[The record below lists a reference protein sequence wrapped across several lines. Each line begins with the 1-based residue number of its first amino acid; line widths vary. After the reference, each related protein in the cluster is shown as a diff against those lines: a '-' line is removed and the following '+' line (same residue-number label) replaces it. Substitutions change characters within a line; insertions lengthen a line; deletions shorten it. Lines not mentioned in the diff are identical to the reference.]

1 MVDPH
6 KSNKIAVPHRCY
18 NFSAQLDE
26 GQRATMY
33 DLSNKVAI
41 VTGAGGRRGIGRAI
55 ALRLAQEGAD
65 VVVTD
70 IQRGPEAIRLED
82 RQAGWRG
89 LPSVV
94 GEVEALGRRS
104 LGLYSDVSDS
114 AQVADMVSQTLER
127 FGRIDILVNNAGSQP
142 GRDRVLVVELE
153 EDAFDEVQR
162 VNVKGTFLCS
172 KAVAR
177 HMIGRGGGGK
187 IIIISSGAGKRGIAR
202 YAAYCAS
209 KFALIGFTQSL
220 AQELAP
226 YRINVN
232 AICPG
237 LVDTERVD
245 FIAAALAPQGESA
258 EEYRAQMIRE
268 RNSRIPLGRVAVGDD
283 IAKMAAFLSSRES
296 DYLTGLSI
304 SVSGGAEMG

>member
-1 MVDPH
+1 
-6 KSNKIAVPHRCY
+6 
-18 NFSAQLDE
+18 
-26 GQRATMY
+26 MY
-33 DLSNKVAI
+33 DLNGKVAI
-41 VTGAGGRRGIGRAI
+41 VTGAGGRHGIGRAI

-70 IQRGPEAIRLED
+70 IQRSLDHMRPAD

-94 GEVEALGRRS
+94 EEIEALGRQG

-114 AQVADMVSQTLER
+114 AQVTDMVGRTLEQ

-142 GRDRVLVVELE
+142 GPDRVLVVDLE
-153 EDAFDEVQR
+153 ESAFDEVMR
-162 VNVKGTFLCS
+162 VNVRGTYLCS
-172 KAVAR
+172 KAVAQ

-187 IIIISSGAGKRGIAR
+187 IIVISSGAGKRGRAR
-202 YAAYCAS
+202 FAAYCAS

-220 AQELAP
+220 AQELGEHK
-226 YRINVN
+226 INVN

-237 LVDTERVD
+237 LVDTERTD
-245 FIAAALAPQGESA
+245 FIAAALAPEGQSA
-258 EEYRAQMIRE
+258 EEHRVLMIRE
-268 RNSRIPLGRVAVGDD
+268 RSEAIPLGRVAAGED
-283 IAKMAAFLSSRES
+283 IARTAAFLASSES

-304 SVSGGAEMG
+304 SVAGGSEMS

>member
-1 MVDPH
+1 
-6 KSNKIAVPHRCY
+6 
-18 NFSAQLDE
+18 
-26 GQRATMY
+26 MY
-33 DLSNKVAI
+33 DLNGKVAI
-41 VTGAGGRRGIGRAI
+41 ITGAGGRHGIGRAI

-70 IQRGPEAIRLED
+70 IQRSLDHMRPAD

-94 GEVEALGRRS
+94 EEIEGLGRKG

-114 AQVADMVSQTLER
+114 AQVTDMVGRTLEQ

-142 GRDRVLVVELE
+142 GPDRVLVVELE
-153 EDAFDEVQR
+153 ESAFDEVMR
-162 VNVKGTFLCS
+162 VNVRGTYLCS
-172 KAVAR
+172 KAVAQ

-187 IIIISSGAGKRGIAR
+187 IIVISSGAGKRGRAR
-202 YAAYCAS
+202 FAAYCAS

-220 AQELAP
+220 AQELGEHK
-226 YRINVN
+226 INVN

-237 LVDTERVD
+237 LVDTERTD
-245 FIAAALAPQGESA
+245 FIAAALAPEGQSA
-258 EEYRAQMIRE
+258 EEHRVLMIRE
-268 RNSRIPLGRVAVGDD
+268 RSEAIPLGRVAAGED
-283 IAKMAAFLSSRES
+283 IARTAAFLASSES

-304 SVSGGAEMG
+304 SVAGGSEMN

>member
-1 MVDPH
+1 
-6 KSNKIAVPHRCY
+6 
-18 NFSAQLDE
+18 
-26 GQRATMY
+26 MY
-33 DLSNKVAI
+33 DLNGKVAI
-41 VTGAGGRRGIGRAI
+41 VTGAGGRHGIGRAI
-55 ALRLAQEGAD
+55 ATRLAREGAD

-70 IQRGPEAIRLED
+70 IQRPGAIRPTD
-82 RQAGWRG
+82 HQAGWLG

-94 GEVEALGRRS
+94 KEIEALGRQA

-114 AQVADMVSQTLER
+114 SQVAAMVYQTLEQ
-127 FGRIDILVNNAGSQP
+127 FGHIDILVNNAGSQP
-142 GRDRVLVVELE
+142 GRDRVPVVELE

-162 VNVKGTFLCS
+162 VNVKGTYLCS

-177 HMIGRGGGGK
+177 HMIARGGGGK
-187 IIIISSGAGKRGIAR
+187 IIVISSGAGKRGIAR

-245 FIAAALAPQGESA
+245 FIAAALAPEGESA

-268 RNSRIPLGRVAVGDD
+268 RSSRVPLGRVAVGDD
-283 IAKMAAFLSSRES
+283 IARMAAFLASSES

-304 SVSGGAEMG
+304 SVSGGAEMN